1 MMSATSLPIAFKPY
15 CDQSCHNMHP
25 TAGLALLWECGN
37 LNPPASTAQGARR
50 RRLTG
55 RPAARLQA
63 TEDLLGALVSGGYN
77 SSRRSIESRAQMSAG
92 FRHAILF
99 Q

>member
-1 MMSATSLPIAFKPY
+1 MISATSLPIAFKPC

-25 TAGLALLWECGN
+25 AAGLGLVSECGN
-37 LNPPASTAQGARR
+37 LNPPARTAHMLEGDA
-50 RRLTG
+50 LTG
-55 RPAARLQA
+55 GFGARLQPA
-63 TEDLLGALVSGGYN
+63 EDLAGARVSGGRN
-77 SSRRSIESRAQMSAG
+77 SGWYSIKSRAEIPVG